1 MGRNGGWVALSD
13 DGRPIWEGVPK
24 DLEDELIQSVPIK
37 SIVLVLDAE
46 DDYFLELEDGKA
58 YTILQSHGMRR
69 STRMSIVYDQR
80 VLTAYE
86 GALATSGLNIIW
98 MNWMDE
104 LSDVVNEYTR
114 RTERRTI
121 YRTHYEDGDRDE
133 DEDEDEGEG
142 EDNPW

>member
-69 STRMSIVYDQR
+69 STRMSVVILTDLPTFMTNKPWTCTKVPLQ
-80 VLTAYE
+80 VL
-86 GALATSGLNIIW
+86 N
-98 MNWMDE
+98 
-104 LSDVVNEYTR
+104 
-114 RTERRTI
+114 
-121 YRTHYEDGDRDE
+121 
-133 DEDEDEGEG
+133 
-142 EDNPW
+142 